1 MHHYGHKISQTARVF
16 SKTLNGIMSPMG
28 LYSSQWGIILCLHY
42 RSALTQVQL
51 SNYLNVEAPT
61 ITRTLTRLEEM
72 GWIIRSEGDDKRER
86 YVSLSPQAIERFPE
100 WLQAASE
107 LETVA
112 LRDLD
117 EEELATFNRVLKKMN
132 DNLSSV

>member
-1 MHHYGHKISQTARVF
+1 MHHYGNKISQTSRVF

-72 GWIIRSEGDDKRER
+72 GWIIRSEGNDKRER

-107 LETVA
+107 LEAIA

-132 DNLSSV
+132 DNLSSI